1 MVTPAAAR
9 PREVVPDSVKASL
22 LIVDDEQTGLRALCE
37 MLSLQGYS
45 TRGCASSEKALAEVR
60 AGQCDLLISNLTMP
74 DMDGLTL
81 SAEARRIDPELGA
94 IVMSGED
101 TLDRAARAMQA
112 GTADYIRKP
121 FELNAL
127 LAAVSRALETR
138 RLRRECARAR
148 ALEERRVDELE
159 LADRDLAFLSHSVWH
174 DLRAPLR
181 AISSFGQILDEDHGE
196 ALGPEG
202 RRILGVIRNGSRTMD
217 QLVTGLQEFSRAAN
231 DTRRLSIGVID
242 MTSLAEAASREALV
256 LHQGPTPRIEIAEL
270 PEAMGDATVLR
281 QVWSNLIGNALKYSA
296 KRPEPHIEITGRLE
310 GAEALYQVQD
320 NGVGYDV
327 RYAEKL
333 FGIFQRLHKPEE
345 FPGAGVGLAIALR
358 IITRHG
364 GRIWAEA
371 VPNQGACFGFA
382 LPIEHTAGRAA
393 RGGP

>member
-1 MVTPAAAR
+1 
-9 PREVVPDSVKASL
+9 
-22 LIVDDEQTGLRALCE
+22 
-37 MLSLQGYS
+37 
-45 TRGCASSEKALAEVR
+45 
-60 AGQCDLLISNLTMP
+60 
-74 DMDGLTL
+74 
-81 SAEARRIDPELGA
+81 
-94 IVMSGED
+94 
-101 TLDRAARAMQA
+101 
-112 GTADYIRKP
+112 
-121 FELNAL
+121 
-127 LAAVSRALETR
+127 
-138 RLRRECARAR
+138 
-148 ALEERRVDELE
+148 
-159 LADRDLAFLSHSVWH
+159 
-174 DLRAPLR
+174 
-181 AISSFGQILDEDHGE
+181 
-196 ALGPEG
+196 
-202 RRILGVIRNGSRTMD
+202 
-217 QLVTGLQEFSRAAN
+217 
-231 DTRRLSIGVID
+231 
-242 MTSLAEAASREALV
+242 
-256 LHQGPTPRIEIAEL
+256 
-270 PEAMGDATVLR
+270 MGDATVLR